1 MSKSWKRIT
10 KQSNY
15 NELIDLL
22 TSFGYQKTSKVEE
35 FGQYRISG
43 SIIDFFSI
51 ISNKPTRINFF
62 EDKIETIKEN
72 IGCLTEAQSG
82 ECRGLG
88 KELFCHCHDHE

>member
-1 MSKSWKRIT
+1 MFYKTQCNNTKKIIIATYKSVFYRVPLLNDVSKSWKRIT

-51 ISNKPTRINFF
+51 ISNKPIRINFF
-62 EDKIETIKEN
+62 EEN
-72 IGCLTEAQSG
+72 
-82 ECRGLG
+82 
-88 KELFCHCHDHE
+88 